1 MRAALTLRSN
11 QRGLLVCGLAISV
24 VERGSRPKLR
34 AVLPDVAR
42 ALIHRGPDH
51 QDHGIVTAGSHEIR
65 YVHTRLAI
73 IEPDSSG
80 NQPFRSRDG
89 RWMLLFN
96 GEIYNYVELRE
107 ELQLV
112 GASFTTDS
120 DTEVLLNAWIFWGA
134 DCLPKLNGMFAFVVV
149 DFTGSK
155 MFVCRDSFGM
165 KPLYWSVGRDHLSF
179 GSEITAVCAV
189 SGLTPKLNHQVAH
202 DYLAFG
208 SYDRG
213 SETFFDGVLSLEP
226 GCLVEI
232 DLVANPATHSTK
244 RWFEQAENSAVESP
258 ISFDSAVLMAREQ
271 VIESVRIHL
280 RSDAQLGVAL
290 SGGVDSS
297 VIAAAAQLAG
307 AEDDLKSFSFASGD
321 HQTDESGVAANTARF
336 LGLDHTTVRLGASE
350 IFHQFDREILA
361 QGEPVGTMSV
371 FAQSAVYRSAQA
383 AGVRVMLDGQGGD
396 EVFAGYD
403 GYPEYRIRS
412 LLSLGDIGAA
422 ATLVREVLKNRNVS
436 PLTLTARILNSFTSS
451 EIRQGLVRELRP
463 YPGQSVI
470 SAGIAKDEYGINLGG
485 RREGLF
491 DSSGLS
497 GRRHL
502 ANRLNFALN
511 GGDLGNL
518 LRHADRSSM
527 SWSVESRL
535 PFLNRQLVNTVN
547 VFPEAF
553 FLSGRAETKYVLRQ
567 AFSDVL
573 PREIMEN
580 TKKIGFEAPDS
591 RWIRTLGSSGLGRLG
606 SYSQLGWVNQGAA
619 EKVVTAALENKRTN
633 VALSWRLI
641 NLARWMELNSIQT

>member
-1 MRAALTLRSN
+1 M
-11 QRGLLVCGLAISV
+11 
-24 VERGSRPKLR
+24 GSSPKLR

-80 NQPFRSRDG
+80 NQPFRSKDG

-96 GEIYNYVELRE
+96 GEIYNYVELQE
-107 ELQLV
+107 ELQLL

-134 DCLPKLNGMFAFVVV
+134 DCLPKLIGMFAFVVI
-149 DFTGSK
+149 DLTDSK

-179 GSEITAVCAV
+179 GSEITAVCEI

-213 SETFFDGVLSLEP
+213 SETFFDGVSSLDP
-226 GCLVEI
+226 GCLLEI
-232 DLVANPATHSTK
+232 DLVANRATHSIK
-244 RWFEQAENSAVESP
+244 KWFEQAEISAVESP
-258 ISFDSAVLMAREQ
+258 ISFDSAVLMTRDQ
-271 VIESVRIHL
+271 IVESVRIHL

-297 VIAAAAQLAG
+297 IIAAAAKLAG
-307 AEDDLKSFSFASGD
+307 AEDGLKSFSFASGD
-321 HQTDESGVAANTARF
+321 HRTDESGVAANTAQF
-336 LGLDHTTVRLGASE
+336 LGLDHTTVRLSASE
-350 IFHQFDREILA
+350 ISKQFDREILA
-361 QGEPVGTMSV
+361 QGEPFGTMSV
-371 FAQSAVYRSAQA
+371 FAQSAVYRSAHA

-412 LLSLGDIGAA
+412 LLSLGEIGTAA
-422 ATLVREVLKNRNVS
+422 SLAREVLKKGNVTLA
-436 PLTLTARILNSFTSS
+436 PLVARILTSFSS
-451 EIRQGLVRELRP
+451 PGTREKLVRVFRP
-463 YPGQSVI
+463 YSGQSAI
-470 SAGIAKDEYGINLGG
+470 SARRAEDEFGINLGG
-485 RREGLF
+485 RREGRF
-491 DSSGLS
+491 DPSGLS
-497 GRRHL
+497 GHRHL
-502 ANRLNFALN
+502 VERLSFALE

-535 PFLNRQLVNTVN
+535 PFLNRHLVNFVN
-547 VFPEAF
+547 VLPEELL
-553 FLSGRAETKYVLRQ
+553 LSGRAETKFVLRR
-567 AFSDVL
+567 AFADVL
-573 PREIMEN
+573 PRGLLDTN
-580 TKKIGFEAPDS
+580 KKIGFEAPDT
-591 RWIRTLGSSGLGRLG
+591 RWIRGLNDLRLG
-606 SYSQLGWVNQGAA
+606 GLDSFAELGWVNHGRA
-619 EKVVTAALENKRTN
+619 KTVLSAALAGQRTN
-633 VALSWRLI
+633 IALAWRIL
-641 NLARWMELNSIQT
+641 NLARWMELNSVRT